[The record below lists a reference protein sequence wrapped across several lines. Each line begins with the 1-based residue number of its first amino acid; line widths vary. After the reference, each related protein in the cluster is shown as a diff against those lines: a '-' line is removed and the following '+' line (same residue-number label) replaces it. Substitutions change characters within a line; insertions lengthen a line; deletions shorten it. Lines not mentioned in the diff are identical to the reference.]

1 MTEAKGENLT
11 NVREDKERERRRK
24 KYKFAL
30 VKWDAGISGWEDY
43 PTYAIEHKEYV
54 LTQWW
59 QKSHVV
65 ICDDQPYKVLKG
77 MLKLLKE
84 QEDG

>member
-11 NVREDKERERRRK
+11 NVREQKERERRRK

-43 PTYAIEHKEYV
+43 PTIAVEHKDV
-54 LTQWW
+54 LRTWW
-59 QKSHVV
+59 HKSHIVL
-65 ICDDQPYKVLKG
+65 CDWEPEKVLRG